1 MPDSLYE
8 TDILMWSEHQADLL
22 RRLAHGERLND
33 TVDWENVI
41 DEVETVGRSE
51 LNGCESLLRQAL
63 IHLLKLHLTPK
74 SRSASH
80 WRGEVDTFLAD
91 ARHRFSPSMRQRI
104 ELAALYAEAL
114 SRLRVEAR
122 GKHDPRLPA
131 TCPLLLDDLLV
142 AEPDIEALLA
152 KLGAA
157 TA

>member
-1 MPDSLYE
+1 MPDNLYD
-8 TDILMWSEHQADLL
+8 TDILIWSEHQADLL
-22 RRLAHGERLND
+22 RRLAKGDRLND
-33 TVDWENVI
+33 AIDWENVI
-41 DEVETVGRSE
+41 DEVQTVGRSE

-63 IHLLKLHLTPK
+63 VHLLRLHLTPK
-74 SRSASH
+74 SRAASH

-122 GKHDPRLPA
+122 GKQDPRLPVA
-131 TCPLLLDDLLV
+131 CPFDLDDLLV

-152 KLGAA
+152 KVAA
-157 TA
+157 ANG